1 MALPTH
7 QVKLFVLF
15 LDGTPI
21 PTARPIFTVLF
32 GKGKLFPGT
41 VGTPNKG
48 QPIFSKTSQM
58 REIWEFPYLP
68 FLRSD
73 AK

>member
-7 QVKLFVLF
+7 QVKLFVLS

-32 GKGKLFPGT
+32 GKGKLFPVTGFGT
-41 VGTPNKG
+41 
-48 QPIFSKTSQM
+48 
-58 REIWEFPYLP
+58 
-68 FLRSD
+68 SD
-73 AK
+73 KQYSVEN